1 MDLQLE
7 DIKKYQKYQ
16 KFYIQRRNIKF
27 SVHYISFDFLMF
39 SFKSWSVQAMHEV
52 TSQSL
57 VIFTL

>member
-39 SFKSWSVQAMHEV
+39 SFKSW
-52 TSQSL
+52 
-57 VIFTL
+57 